1 MTNGEHVLVFG
12 GQHHL
17 WHGVVEERIDG
28 TREKFVVVR
37 FFSRR
42 GSPLVR
48 DGFDGPACDAL
59 NAARLISFGT
69 VANA

>member
-1 MTNGEHVLVFG
+1 MTNEEHVLVYG

-17 WHGVVEERIDG
+17 RHGVVEDGIEG

-42 GSPLVR
+42 GSLLVK

-69 VANA
+69 PANA